1 MDVVVAFITKSG
13 VKFFTSWATKLRP
26 DRCRLTTSV
35 HFPTDLDALRP
46 LSDLLKNRLNIH
58 PNATLVEDGTTQR
71 TRRSCAHL
79 QKIDTAKDAAGGSL
93 QTLTTGSD
101 FLLGNTWEQDQEQ
114 DACLPAY
121 RPLENKTERQTV
133 SSVRREQGPRALLTK
148 RSPSREQGREINGLI
163 DRLGTRT
170 PSAAHQTIESAAES
184 EIGPSNSLVQSI
196 GLWDA
201 THVAELTVF
210 WPTSQTTQTFR
221 DLAADQAIEI
231 TEGTATYR
239 VVWLTPTASP

>member
-1 MDVVVAFITKSG
+1 MD
-13 VKFFTSWATKLRP
+13 
-26 DRCRLTTSV
+26 
-35 HFPTDLDALRP
+35 
-46 LSDLLKNRLNIH
+46 
-58 PNATLVEDGTTQR
+58 TQK
-71 TRRSCAHL
+71 H
-79 QKIDTAKDAAGGSL
+79 AAGGSL

-133 SSVRREQGPRALLTK
+133 SSARREQGPRALFTK
-148 RSPSREQGREINGLI
+148 RSPSREQSRETNGPI
-163 DRLGTRT
+163 DGLGTRT
-170 PSAAHQTIESAAES
+170 PSAANQTIESAS
-184 EIGPSNSLVQSI
+184 ETEIRPSNSLVQSI

-239 VVWLTPTASP
+239 VVRSRPPRHPSP